1 MNGTFDPTY
10 SSNQIWIDTNIN
22 ECLTTRLDN
31 VNGDI
36 SSLQTGKAD
45 VSHTHEGYSLVGHT
59 HSEYAPINHSHSGYA
74 VIADSNEFNGE
85 QKFTNSEYCGSLSD
99 TADGVGCAFKAS
111 RALINEVLVDKL
123 IITSTTG
130 QMPIYTYSGTSDGAM
145 SGLVKIG
152 YIDTNGNA
160 VFNGAISA
168 TNIKDSVVEQGT
180 VGNMRYQKWSSGKS
194 EAWYYESLGEL
205 SLTTGMAGGVYSST
219 ACNGRVVNFPS
230 GLFVSKPLAVSNV
243 YSDGYTFSQ
252 VAGADSTRLIYR
264 IWSPYSITISGTEI
278 VIHIIGRWK

>member
-1 MNGTFDPTY
+1 MNGEFDPIY
-10 SSNQIWIDTNIN
+10 SSNNIFVDTNVDK
-22 ECLTTRLDN
+22 CLTMHLEEMATN
-31 VNGDI
+31 I
-36 SSLQTGKAD
+36 STLQTSKANTNH
-45 VSHTHEGYSLVGHT
+45 VHEEYSLVGHT
-59 HSEYAPINHSHSGYA
+59 HNEYAAINHSHNGYA

-85 QKFTNSEYCGSLSD
+85 QKFTNSEYCGGLSD

-111 RALINEVLVDKL
+111 RALINEALVDKL

-130 QMPIYTYSGTSDGAM
+130 QMPIYTYSGTSEGSM

-152 YIDTNGNA
+152 YVDTNGNA
-160 VFNGAISA
+160 VFNGTISA

-180 VGNMRYQKWSSGKS
+180 VGNLRYQKWSSGKS

-264 IWSPYSITISGTEI
+264 IWSPYPITISGTEI